1 MGKAKKV
8 YTSGTNPPNK
18 KSPGRGRPRN
28 EEKRRQDGLR
38 RKDNYR
44 SRYSEEDLQ
53 RANKAVREKGF
64 SAREA
69 AKRYNV
75 PRNTIGDRLRQQR
88 GPNVGRPTELSAVEE
103 DIIVERLLLMAN
115 WGFPLSRN
123 DLRYLIQEYLNSLG
137 RTTRNVKIVQYL
149 PTYLSIN

>member
-1 MGKAKKV
+1 M
-8 YTSGTNPPNK
+8 
-18 KSPGRGRPRN
+18 
-28 EEKRRQDGLR
+28 R

-53 RANKAVREKGF
+53 RAIKAVREKRL

-88 GPNVGRPTELSAVEE
+88 GPNVGRPTELSVVEE

-149 PTYLSIN
+149 PTYLLIERKK